1 MNALLGYSELMKREL
16 TDPKLLDYQEKMEQ
30 SEICC
35 CLLSIMCWTWPKLK
49 VVRWNW
55 MKIM

>member
-30 SEICC
+30 SGN
-35 CLLSIMCWTWPKLK
+35 LLA
-49 VVRWNW
+49 VYYQ
-55 MKIM
+55 